1 MLCHGEHN
9 PNNMFLLSKDKK
21 DLINFCGGQC
31 FAPLGKSSSSFF
43 SFPPFHFA
51 QGTDDKEA
59 AGRFALRAE
68 PDGGKGKEDYRLAG
82 VRRTVGAESFDQG
95 LCSV

>member
-31 FAPLGKSSSSFF
+31 FAPLGKSSFF
-43 SFPPFHFA
+43 FHFLPFILP
-51 QGTDDKEA
+51 KEQMIKRQQVDLLL
-59 AGRFALRAE
+59 GQNRME
-68 PDGGKGKEDYRLAG
+68 GKERKIIG
-82 VRRTVGAESFDQG
+82 WQG
-95 LCSV
+95 SYAL